1 MSKNNLID
9 LAPSTIQ
16 AELANL
22 SPEALLFI
30 QQNTPKGRQKSDDA
44 LKLGAVVDILVSHLD
59 SLEADY
65 LDLCEN
71 PDGLVLATLLLACQL
86 LLGTE
91 NIEGWEEDPQF
102 QNIKKN
108 LEGLSSNKHLLSLFP
123 KMSVTKQFK
132 GSRKKSVSDE
142 GDNVPLDDKDDEDEA
157 PVVTVNKRNTLK
169 KAPSK

>member
-1 MSKNNLID
+1 
-9 LAPSTIQ
+9 
-16 AELANL
+16 
-22 SPEALLFI
+22 
-30 QQNTPKGRQKSDDA
+30 
-44 LKLGAVVDILVSHLD
+44 
-59 SLEADY
+59 
-65 LDLCEN
+65 
-71 PDGLVLATLLLACQL
+71 LACQL